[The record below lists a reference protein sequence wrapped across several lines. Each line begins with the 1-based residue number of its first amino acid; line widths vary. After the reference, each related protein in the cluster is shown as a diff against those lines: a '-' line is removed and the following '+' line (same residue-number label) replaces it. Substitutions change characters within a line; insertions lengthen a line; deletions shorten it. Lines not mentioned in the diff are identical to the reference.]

1 MPRTPGQLK
10 ATRRA
15 GGLAVHAK
23 YGTDAIVARARAGF
37 MDKFLREVDSDHRLP
52 EDERQ
57 RRAHMALRAHMNK
70 LAAKAVEARR
80 RKRATMTPLQYDAHR
95 AANPGERLDG

>member
-1 MPRTPGQLK
+1 MPLTPGQKK
-10 ATRRA
+10 AHRRA

-37 MDKFLREVDSDHRLP
+37 MEKFLREVDPDNRLP
-52 EDERQ
+52 EPERH
-57 RRAHMALRAHMNK
+57 RRAHMALRAYMNK
-70 LAAKAVEARR
+70 LSVKAIQARR